1 MAAKNL
7 TDTAV
12 KAAKPTPGAKSADAI
27 KDGMTPGLY
36 LMVQPTGSKSWVY
49 QYRRPSD
56 QKQAKMSLGSYPAFS
71 LTMAR
76 SWAGEQEALRAR
88 GIDPKLE
95 KVRLKEEAK
104 AVEDAKAANDTQT
117 LQWFW
122 DTYYLPDHVET
133 LKQPHAE
140 KLYWSRYLSEIA
152 DLPLTQIDHRVLDRL
167 LDKAKARSPHQG
179 YKFAGFL
186 KTLWKRMVS
195 EYRYKVVNQEDAARY
210 LGAKNTI
217 GTVERYL
224 DERELGYVIAVIDR
238 YATAEKPSNH
248 RSFALGLRLILA
260 TGCRLE
266 EAMTA
271 TWDQFDLDEGSWTQ
285 PGPSTKNGRPNYLL
299 LQQPIVDWLRA
310 LREANP
316 KATFVFQQA
325 KADKALNAFSKS
337 THLLFRETEH
347 LAKADGFAMEGW
359 SAHDFR
365 RTITTT
371 FQRLHHPG
379 TINRVVTDEV
389 TEALLNHVERTTTVG
404 SRKNYNK
411 HNYMHEKA
419 YALRVWQEVLDKAKA
434 DEDVRAAKRGQL
446 DPIKRTS
453 KVRKAAKISVSH
465 V

>member
-12 KAAKPTPGAKSADAI
+12 KNAKPTPGAKAATAI

-71 LTMAR
+71 LSDAR
-76 SWAGEQEALRAR
+76 AWAGEQEALRGR

-95 KVRLKEEAK
+95 KVRLEEEAK
-104 AVEDAKAANDTQT
+104 AVEEAKAANDTQT

-122 DTYYLPDHVET
+122 DTYYLPDHIET
-133 LKQPHAE
+133 LKQPEAE
-140 KLYWSRYLSEIA
+140 KLYWSRYLSQIA
-152 DLPLTQIDHRVLDRL
+152 HLPLTRIDHRVLDGL
-167 LDKAKARSPHQG
+167 LDQAKARSPHQG
-179 YKFAGFL
+179 YKFASFL
-186 KTLWKRMVS
+186 KTLWNRMCS

-210 LGAKNTI
+210 LVAANTI
-217 GTVERYL
+217 KTVERHL
-224 DERELGYVIAVIDR
+224 DERELGYVISVIAR
-238 YATAEKPSNH
+238 YAMANHPSNH
-248 RSFALGLRLILA
+248 QTFALGLRLILA

-266 EAMTA
+266 EAMGA
-271 TWDQFDLDEGSWTQ
+271 SWDQFDLDEGSWTQ
-285 PGPSTKNGRPNYLL
+285 PGASTKNGRPNYLL
-299 LQQPIVDWLRA
+299 LQEPIVAWLKAMRA
-310 LREANP
+310 SAPEA
-316 KATFVFQQA
+316 KYVFRQA
-325 KADKALNAFSKS
+325 KEDKPLNAFSKS
-337 THLLFRETEH
+337 AKLLFRETEQ
-347 LAKADGFAMEGW
+347 LAKADGVEIAGW

-389 TEALLNHVERTTTVG
+389 TEALLNHVERSTTIG

-411 HNYMHEKA
+411 HQYMHEKA
-419 YALRVWQEVLDKAKA
+419 YALRVWQEVLDQAKAAEDARAAVRGSLDPISRTSKQRKKAKA
-434 DEDVRAAKRGQL
+434 
-446 DPIKRTS
+446 
-453 KVRKAAKISVSH
+453 
-465 V
+465 